1 MDRTADNT
9 DNTDDTARVR
19 GVAESGVRRLVIR
32 TPNWLGDAVM
42 ALPAMEAVR
51 RAFGDAHV
59 AVAAVPSI
67 APLFAEETSAA
78 PDSVIALPDPAAEVR
93 ALRAGSF
100 DAILL
105 LPNSFRSAWSAHRAS
120 IPTRWGY
127 AAGLRRWLLTRS
139 ISRPRGRRHQSAYY
153 LDLVKGLDI
162 PPVEP
167 CPRVAV
173 RPATLARADA
183 LLAAH
188 GLGHA
193 ADGGVRCIGFAPG
206 AAYGHAK
213 RWPPR
218 MVAETIV
225 RLSRESK
232 VACLIFGAGDDRDSG
247 REIESSL
254 PPDVRAVNLIGRT
267 DLRLLAGVISRC
279 AAFVS
284 NDSGAMHLA
293 AALGVPVVAIFGP
306 TDERVTS
313 PLASGTGAGAT
324 ADVVMPEVLT
334 HSVFCR
340 PCMLRDCPI
349 DHRCMTGITVDTVVG
364 AVSRRLPPATEGRP
378 RHEVRT

>member
-1 MDRTADNT
+1 M
-9 DNTDDTARVR
+9 
-19 GVAESGVRRLVIR
+19 
-32 TPNWLGDAVM
+32 
-42 ALPAMEAVR
+42 
-51 RAFGDAHV
+51 
-59 AVAAVPSI
+59 
-67 APLFAEETSAA
+67 
-78 PDSVIALPDPAAEVR
+78 
-93 ALRAGSF
+93 
-100 DAILL
+100 
-105 LPNSFRSAWSAHRAS
+105 
-120 IPTRWGY
+120 
-127 AAGLRRWLLTRS
+127 
-139 ISRPRGRRHQSAYY
+139 
-153 LDLVKGLDI
+153 KGLDI
-162 PPVEP
+162 PPVDAR
-167 CPRVAV
+167 PRVAV

-183 LLAAH
+183 LLAAQ
-188 GLGHA
+188 GLGRTA
-193 ADGGVRCIGFAPG
+193 EGGSRCIGFAPG

-218 MVAETIV
+218 MVVETIV
-225 RLSRESK
+225 RLSRESN

-254 PPDVRAVNLIGRT
+254 PADVHAVNLIGRT

-313 PLASGTGAGAT
+313 PLASSN
-324 ADVVMPEVLT
+324 VVVPDVLT

-364 AVSRRLPPATEGRP
+364 AVSRQLAPAIQARP
-378 RHEVRT
+378 RDEVRT